1 MDGWISEQEH
11 LKYLVPVMQ
20 KWETKNFDIKI
31 HEMYNHLSH
40 LIPILFLVIGQ
51 ERSKLQVTLLCHSP
65 LSENL
70 PDDEKPKCQPYW
82 EDNDP
87 SMPLPF
93 NLEDIIFELQTMLED

>member
-1 MDGWISEQEH
+1 
-11 LKYLVPVMQ
+11 
-20 KWETKNFDIKI
+20 
-31 HEMYNHLSH
+31 MYNHLSH
-40 LIPILFLVIGQ
+40 LIPTLFLVIGQ
-51 ERSKLQVTLLCHSP
+51 ERSELQVTLSCARAQRSQKSKQLVEVGHPSLRCHSP